1 MTPRITILLA
11 DDHQILRSGLK
22 NLFSKQED
30 MEIVAEAE
38 DGRAAVEMAR
48 KFNPRVVVMD
58 ISMPDLNGVEATR
71 QIMAESPGTKIVAL
85 SVHSDRKYVSE
96 TLKAGAVGYLLKDAP
111 FEELVL
117 AVRTVASGKV
127 YLSPRVANVV
137 IDDYVRQGNSPAS
150 SAYAV
155 LSPRE
160 REVLQ
165 LLAEG
170 KATKEVAQHLQVSV
184 KTVETHRAKIMDKLG
199 MRSVAE
205 LTKYAIR
212 EGLTSL
218 EK

>member
-1 MTPRITILLA
+1 MSSRITILLA

-22 NLFSKQED
+22 NLFTKQED
-30 MEIVAEAE
+30 MEVVAEAE

-48 KFNPRVVVMD
+48 KFSPRVVVMD

-71 QIMAESPGTKIVAL
+71 QIMAESPGTKIIAL

-137 IDDYVRQGNSPAS
+137 IDDYVRQGTAPNS